1 MLQIYGF
8 IFLWAFNLQIYDV
21 FIYVYIR
28 ILDLKLENPYK
39 NGSKG
44 QN

>member
-1 MLQIYGF
+1 M
-8 IFLWAFNLQIYDV
+8 V

-28 ILDLKLENPYK
+28 ILDLNLENSYE

-44 QN
+44 QNWNEKR